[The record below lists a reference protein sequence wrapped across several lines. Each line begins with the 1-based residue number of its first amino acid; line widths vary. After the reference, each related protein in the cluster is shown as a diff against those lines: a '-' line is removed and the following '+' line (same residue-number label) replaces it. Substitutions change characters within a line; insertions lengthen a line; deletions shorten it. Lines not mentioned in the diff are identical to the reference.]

1 MALVLTDGRRGRDGA
16 AGILERQP
24 RGRCVEEMVLNIAP
38 CPLIF
43 RLFLTPNQGLY
54 GRILC
59 QFGGEFEVVHHTQLL
74 SDLVAQGKLKSA
86 VSEPGEVTYHD
97 PCYLARVNNEADAP
111 RALLGVESH
120 YNGDPLPVPAD
131 GLTEPEHFGQK
142 TLCCGAGGGR
152 MWMDEAPDQRPAQR
166 RVKELLDTG
175 AKQIAV
181 GCPFCR
187 IMLDASVKQV
197 TQDEIKLVD
206 LAEMLKAANS
216 EG

>member
-1 MALVLTDGRRGRDGA
+1 
-16 AGILERQP
+16 
-24 RGRCVEEMVLNIAP
+24 
-38 CPLIF
+38 
-43 RLFLTPNQGLY
+43 
-54 GRILC
+54 
-59 QFGGEFEVVHHTQLL
+59 
-74 SDLVAQGKLKSA
+74 
-86 VSEPGEVTYHD
+86 
-97 PCYLARVNNEADAP
+97 
-111 RALLGVESH
+111 
-120 YNGDPLPVPAD
+120 
-131 GLTEPEHFGQK
+131 
-142 TLCCGAGGGR
+142 